1 MQFDVKERL
10 QLSSLLPVKGSNAT
24 IRLILEMKLS
34 IPLSDEE
41 LSKLNLRE
49 KDGRWHW
56 DQGVV
61 SSKEIALGPAA
72 LDVFLKVFE
81 QFDKTEE
88 MPVELYPLYERIL
101 EEKHALTPKLH
112 EAGAPGA

>member
-24 IRLILEMKLS
+24 VRLILEMKLT
-34 IPLSDEE
+34 IPLSDDE

-61 SSKEIALGPAA
+61 PSKEIALGPAA

-81 QFDKTEE
+81 QLDKTEE
-88 MPVELYPLYERIL
+88 TPVELYSLYERLL
-101 EEKHALTPKLH
+101 EAKHETAPKLV
-112 EAGAPGA
+112 EAGA